1 MEPAVEY
8 RINWKLLDKQR
19 ELPTSKP
26 DNDFIKADDI
36 QIRKD
41 KYGWY
46 CSARSEINTYFMI
59 CHSTTF
65 DEFLE
70 KMLRSF
76 TQTNEAGTAF
86 IDRESVCAEADSLD
100 DLRSLANQVCDNSVR
115 VENYP
120 DLQEIQPVPNSIY
133 E

>member
-19 ELPTSKP
+19 GLQKSKRK
-26 DNDFIKADDI
+26 NDFIKADDI

-46 CSARSEINTYFMI
+46 CSARSEMNTYFMI

-76 TQTNEAGTAF
+76 TQTNETGTAY
-86 IDRESVCAEADSLD
+86 INRESVCAEADNLD
-100 DLRSLANQVCDNSVR
+100 DLRLLANKVCDNSVR

-120 DLQEIQPVPNSIY
+120 DLQGIQPALNSFY